1 MNKNKVLERT
11 KGTQTVVCEL
21 FLTALKM
28 FSDSP
33 PDGALQSSNTRS

>member
-1 MNKNKVLERT
+1 MNKNQITERI

-21 FLTALKM
+21 FRTTLKT
-28 FSDSP
+28 FYDSP